1 MFLEIYDLNLTISWV
16 LREPWSSCADPE
28 VSSTDCDTTMK
39 AFHVLWMILNVF
51 TLQWRIRKNFDEK
64 IFFIE
69 ISDPNLTFFRDLW
82 RILRPSGLFSYAYY
96 WLKYNFRSF
105 TQSLDDA
112 KHVRIDLMN
121 IKNFFGKKVFIEI
134 SDPNLT
140 FPTESIWENLTTCQL
155 WVSKKIFETFYQK
168 SASTVLSG
176 LIWRTD

>member
-1 MFLEIYDLNLTISWV
+1 M
-16 LREPWSSCADPE
+16 REPWSSCADPE
-28 VSSTDCDTTMK
+28 VSSTACDTTMK
-39 AFHVLWMILNVF
+39 AFHVLCMILNVF

-64 IFFIE
+64 NFFIE

-121 IKNFFGKKVFIEI
+121 IKIFFGKKSFHRNFWPKFDLSHGVNMRKSHHLPTLSVKKNFLRHFIKN
-134 SDPNLT
+134 PL
-140 FPTESIWENLTTCQL
+140 P
-155 WVSKKIFETFYQK
+155 
-168 SASTVLSG
+168 
-176 LIWRTD
+176 